1 MPFLF
6 CKIYLYVFYEVI
18 YSIFI
23 GMRIQLTSNRIN
35 IVLVGFLILLGI
47 GSFAYNQY
55 LVNRILTQER
65 SGIELWA
72 KAIEYTGNPTQEEI
86 SQNLL
91 AASNYLRTNAS
102 AAVPDSVIQMIEEAE
117 ADRTSQTFVTQEIVL
132 SEARFQVPRIIVDER
147 GEIIFANHVDE
158 PLNQDLI
165 DRFAEINDPIEIK
178 LGNDEYSQTQYVY
191 YGESPTVRYLRYFPY
206 IQLSLLAVL
215 LGIGYVSYRAI
226 ARSEQS
232 NLWVGMTKEAAHQ
245 LGTPLSSLYGWVE
258 LLREEKDDDFTQR
271 ICGELENDI
280 SRLRGVAERFNKIG
294 SEPELN
300 TEKLNPILE
309 EVVNY
314 MEQRLP
320 QLGKNVDVV
329 RHLDSSVRAK
339 VNPDLFQ
346 WALENLIKNAM
357 DAIKTNTTKSYVS
370 VKLER
375 VENEVFIDITDSG
388 VGIEKKYQGEV
399 FKPGYSTKK
408 RGWGLGLSLTK
419 RIIEEYHNGKLIIHK
434 SELGEGTTMR
444 IILKAVE
451 KPVSSEDD
459 EKVARA

>member
-1 MPFLF
+1 
-6 CKIYLYVFYEVI
+6 
-18 YSIFI
+18 
-23 GMRIQLTSNRIN
+23 MRIQLTSNRIN

-102 AAVPDSVIQMIEEAE
+102 AAVPDSVINMIEKAE
-117 ADRTSQTFVTQEIVL
+117 ADRASQTFVTQEIVL
-132 SEARFQVPRIIVDER
+132 SEDRFQVPRIIVDER
-147 GEIIFANHVDE
+147 GDVMFTNHVDE
-158 PLNQDLI
+158 KVDQDLI
-165 DRFAEINDPIEIK
+165 DRFAAMHDPIEIT
-178 LGNDEYSQTQYVY
+178 LGDEDYSQTQYVY

-215 LGIGYVSYRAI
+215 LGIGYISYRTI
-226 ARSEQS
+226 AKSEQS

-258 LLREEKDDDFTQR
+258 LLREEKDDDFTLR
-271 ICGELENDI
+271 ICNELENDI

-294 SEPELN
+294 SKPELN
-300 TEKLNPILE
+300 AQKLNPILE
-309 EVVNY
+309 EVMDY

-320 QLGKNVDVV
+320 QLGNNVDVL
-329 RHLDSSVRAK
+329 RNIDSNVRAK

-357 DAIKTNTTKSYVS
+357 DAIKSNTTKSYVS
-370 VKLER
+370 VKLKR
-375 VENEVFIDITDSG
+375 VESEVFIDITDSG
-388 VGIEKKYQGEV
+388 VGIEKKYQSEI

-419 RIIEEYHNGKLIIHK
+419 RIIEEYHKGKLVIHK

-444 IILKAVE
+444 VILKAVE
-451 KPVSSEDD
+451 KMEEVEDESEV
-459 EKVARA
+459 KRA

>member
-1 MPFLF
+1 MVGLF
-6 CKIYLYVFYEVI
+6 
-18 YSIFI
+18 
-23 GMRIQLTSNRIN
+23 
-35 IVLVGFLILLGI
+35 ILLGI
-47 GSFAYNQY
+47 GSFTYNQY
-55 LVNRILTQER
+55 LIDRILTQER

-72 KAIEYTGNPTQEEI
+72 KAIEYTSNPTQEDI

-91 AASNYLRTNAS
+91 EASNYLRNNTS
-102 AAVPDSVIQMIEEAE
+102 VPDSVITMIEEAE

-132 SEARFQVPRIIVDER
+132 SEVRFQVPRIIVDER
-147 GEIIFANHVDE
+147 GEIVFSNHVEE
-158 PLNQDLI
+158 PLEQDLI
-165 DRFAEINDPIEIK
+165 DEFAAMHDPIEIK
-178 LGNDEYSQTQYVY
+178 LGDDQYSQTQYVY

-206 IQLSLLAVL
+206 IQLSLLALL
-215 LGIGYVSYRAI
+215 LGIGFISYRAI

-271 ICGELENDI
+271 ICNELENDI

-294 SEPELN
+294 SEPEL
-300 TEKLNPILE
+300 TPRKLKPILE
-309 EVVNY
+309 DVIDY

-320 QLGKNVDVV
+320 QLGKNVDVL
-329 RHLDSSVRAK
+329 RTIDSGVYAK
-339 VNPDLFQ
+339 VNTDIFQ
-346 WALENLIKNAM
+346 WALENIIKNAM
-357 DAIKTNTTKSYVS
+357 DAIKSNTTKSYVS
-370 VKLER
+370 VKLQR

-388 VGIEKKYQGEV
+388 VGIEKKYHSEI

-419 RIIEEYHNGKLIIHK
+419 RIIEEYHNGKLLIHR

-444 IILKAVE
+444 IILKA
-451 KPVSSEDD
+451 D
-459 EKVARA
+459 EKKEEPDQSESAMAKA

>member
-1 MPFLF
+1 
-6 CKIYLYVFYEVI
+6 
-18 YSIFI
+18 
-23 GMRIQLTSNRIN
+23 MRIQLTSNRIN
-35 IVLVGFLILLGI
+35 IVLVVFLILLGI
-47 GSFAYNQY
+47 GSFVYNQY

-86 SQNLL
+86 SQNLI

-102 AAVPDSVIQMIEEAE
+102 AAVPDSVIEMIEEAE
-117 ADRTSQTFVTQEIVL
+117 ADRTSQTFVTQEIIL
-132 SEARFQVPRIIVDER
+132 SEDRFQVPRVIVDER
-147 GEIIFANHVDE
+147 GDIMFANHVDA

-165 DRFAEINDPIEIK
+165 DRFAAINEPIEIK
-178 LGNDEYSQTQYVY
+178 LGNEQYSQTQYVY

-215 LGIGYVSYRAI
+215 LGIGYVSYRTI
-226 ARSEQS
+226 SRSEQS

-258 LLREEKDDDFTQR
+258 LLREEKEDDFTQR
-271 ICGELENDI
+271 ICNELENDI
-280 SRLRGVAERFNKIG
+280 SRLRDVAERFNKIG
-294 SEPELN
+294 SEPELKAQ
-300 TEKLNPILE
+300 KLKPILE
-309 EVVNY
+309 EVIDY

-320 QLGKNVDVV
+320 QLEKNVDVLRHIDSNV
-329 RHLDSSVRAK
+329 RGK

-346 WALENLIKNAM
+346 WALENMIKNAM
-357 DAIKTNTTKSYVS
+357 DAIKSNTTKSYVS

-375 VENEVFIDITDSG
+375 MENEVVIDIIDSG
-388 VGIEKKYQGEV
+388 VGIEKKYHSEV

-419 RIIEEYHNGKLIIHK
+419 RIIEEYHKGKLFVHK

-444 IILKAVE
+444 IILKAVIE
-451 KPVSSEDD
+451 KSESVEGED
-459 EKVARA
+459 KATKA

>member
-1 MPFLF
+1 
-6 CKIYLYVFYEVI
+6 
-18 YSIFI
+18 
-23 GMRIQLTSNRIN
+23 MRIQLTSNRIN

-91 AASNYLRTNAS
+91 AASNYLRNNTS
-102 AAVPDSVIQMIEEAE
+102 VPDRIISMIEEAE
-117 ADRTSQTFVTQEIVL
+117 ADRASQTFVTQEIVL

-147 GEIIFANHVDE
+147 GEIIFSNHVDA
-158 PLNQDLI
+158 PLNKNLI

-178 LGNDEYSQTQYVY
+178 LGNEDYSQTQYVY

-271 ICGELENDI
+271 ICNELENDI
-280 SRLRGVAERFNKIG
+280 TRLRGVAERFNKIG
-294 SEPELN
+294 SKPELN
-300 TEKLNPILE
+300 TQRLKPILE
-309 EVVNY
+309 EVMDY
-314 MEQRLP
+314 MDQRLP
-320 QLGKNVDVV
+320 QLGKNVDVM
-329 RHLDSSVRAK
+329 RQIDSSVFAK

-357 DAIKTNTTKSYVS
+357 DAIKTSTTKSYVS

-388 VGIEKKYQGEV
+388 VGIEKKYQSEV

-419 RIIEEYHNGKLIIHK
+419 RIIEEYHKGRLILHK

-451 KPVSSEDD
+451 KPKPSEG
-459 EKVARA
+459 EAKA